1 MKWALSHGRYAN
13 VTATIAL
20 IVSLGGT
27 SYAAIKLPKDSVG
40 ANQIRAD
47 AVSSGKVKDASLL
60 REDFKAGQLP
70 QGPQGP
76 TGRTGAT
83 GATGPTGATGAS
95 GPTGATGASGATKV
109 TNRWATGP
117 GMVTAYCLPGERA
130 VGGGGYAPGGR
141 DVLYSTKPSGPEGW
155 EAAAKDTAGGSL
167 DTVDAWVVCAS
178 P

>member
-1 MKWALSHGRYAN
+1 MKWALSPGRFAN

-47 AVSSGKVKDASLL
+47 AVSSSKVKDASLL
-60 REDFKAGQLP
+60 RKDFKAGELP

-76 TGRTGAT
+76 TGRTGAA
-83 GATGPTGATGAS
+83 GATGPTGATGAT
-95 GPTGATGASGATKV
+95 GPTGAPGATKV
-109 TNRWATGP
+109 TNRLARGP
-117 GMVTAYCLPGERA
+117 GSATAYCLPGERA
-130 VGGGGYAPGGR
+130 VGGGGYAPGFN
-141 DVLYSTKPSGPEGW
+141 DVLYSTMPVPPEGW
-155 EAAAKDTAGGSL
+155 NAHVVDTAGGSV